1 MELTESRLR
10 TIINEELSAVLSE
23 RCKSP
28 ETGKW
33 EKCVVGKSIYSQ
45 TRGSKRY
52 SSKFDGRGVYRGRK
66 EDGSPKLSSKFGSQG
81 KKSIS
86 GGRLHFATGE
96 ELDNPK
102 FYCCDRYK
110 KAYLKEQSEALHQ
123 WLKAQDGNKDN
134 QLIEED
140 NCYEERRQARI
151 QGIKDSLEFIRA
163 YEESKKG
170 KKD

>member
-1 MELTESRLR
+1 MEEAKLR
-10 TIINEELSAVLSE
+10 KIIKEELIAVLQE
-23 RCKSP
+23 RCHNP
-28 ETGKW
+28 DNGKF
-33 EKCVVGKSIYSQ
+33 EKCVTGKSIYSQ
-45 TRGSKRY
+45 TKGSKRY
-52 SSKFDGRGVYRGRK
+52 GSQFDGRGVYRGRK
-66 EDGSPKLSSKFGSQG
+66 EDGTPKLSSKFGSQG
-81 KKSIS
+81 RKEIS
-86 GGRLHFATGE
+86 GGRLHYETGE
-96 ELDNPK
+96 DLDNPK

-151 QGIKDSLEFIRA
+151 QGIKDSLAFIRA